1 MPAGILTLAL
11 LAPLAGALLL
21 LVTPKGARRLLQGIS
36 LASAVASF
44 AAAVTAFVRYDRAAG
59 GYQFVE
65 KIDWIPQLGIAYHVG
80 IDGIAAV
87 LMLLAGICA
96 VAGVCVA
103 NRIGDRLKEFLV
115 FYLLLIA
122 GCFGVLTSL
131 NVFFMYF
138 FYECALIPI
147 FPLIAVW
154 GSGPK
159 ESVSIQL
166 AVFLTLGAMVALF
179 AILALYWQTGLHT
192 FDFVA
197 IESALRTQPLP
208 AAFQTW
214 AFPLLVLGFGLIL
227 TVWPLHTWT
236 PIGYASAPAAVSML
250 HAGIVKKLGAFL
262 VIRLAITLMPDGAR
276 LWMPWL
282 AVLAAANLVY
292 CGLAAFA
299 QKDMRQVLGYSSC
312 SHLSLILLGLAALT
326 PAGLNGA
333 VLYMFA
339 HGVLAALSFAVVG
352 FLVDQTGKARL
363 EDWGGIGRSVP
374 FVAVLFVIAAM
385 ASASVPGFAPFAGEV
400 LVLFGAWDRYPLPA
414 IAAISG
420 MVITAGYMLKM
431 VRSVTQGPLHSACAQ
446 VRDARGLEKIPFLF
460 LLAALVAAGVFP
472 QLLLAAAQSGT
483 AAVLARY
490 PS

>member
-1 MPAGILTLAL
+1 MTDGILTLAL
-11 LAPLAGALLL
+11 LAPLAGAALLL
-21 LVTPKGARRLLQGIS
+21 AVPKGARRLLQSIS
-36 LASAVASF
+36 LASAAIAF
-44 AAAVTAFVRYDRAAG
+44 AAAVTAFVRYDRSAG
-59 GYQFVE
+59 GYQFVQ
-65 KIDWIPQLGIAYHVG
+65 KFDWIPQLGISYHVG
-80 IDGIAAV
+80 VDGIAAV
-87 LMLLAGICA
+87 LLVLAGVCA
-96 VAGVCVA
+96 LAGVCVA
-103 NRIGDRLKEFLV
+103 NRVTDRLKEFLV

-122 GCFGVLTSL
+122 GCFGVLSSL
-131 NVFFMYF
+131 NIFFMYF

-154 GSGPK
+154 GSGDK
-159 ESVSIQL
+159 GYASMKL
-166 AVFLTLGAMVALF
+166 AVLLTVGAMLALF
-179 AILALYWQTGLHT
+179 AILGLYWQTGLQT

-197 IESALRTQPLP
+197 IESALHANPLP

-214 AFPLLVLGFGLIL
+214 AFPVLVLGFGLIL

-236 PIGYASAPAAVSML
+236 PIGYASAPSSVSML

-262 VIRLAITLMPDGAR
+262 IIRLAITLMPDGAR

-282 AVLAAANLVY
+282 AALAAANLVY

-352 FLVDQTGKARL
+352 YLVDQTGKARL

-374 FVAVLFVIAAM
+374 FIATLFVMAAL
-385 ASASVPGFAPFAGEV
+385 ASASVPGFAPFVGEV
-400 LVLFGAWDRYPLPA
+400 LVLFGAWDRYPLPT

-431 VRSVTQGPLHSACAQ
+431 VRSVTQGPINAACAD
-446 VRDARGLEKIPFLF
+446 VRDARGLDKLPLLF
-460 LLAALVAAGVFP
+460 LLAVLIAAGVFP
-472 QLLLAAAQSGT
+472 NLLLAAVQSGT

-490 PS
+490 Q